1 MAAREAWHARVL
13 ASVKGGAAAYPKRT
27 AAERA
32 AFKAQQAA
40 TQVSLIDPLAWPA
53 NPSCP
58 YGTH

>member
-1 MAAREAWHARVL
+1 MAARVL

-40 TQVSLIDPLAWPA
+40 TQVALIDPLAWPA